1 MQANRSYIKCLGMKI
16 ALDFPPGKDHPK
28 PGVLYY
34 QRGLAANLPCLPV
47 VLWHIVFG
55 TPRSNLVRSHRIHGT
70 GILCIFTYIYHEH
83 HPNVGKYTIYG
94 SSGDVFMHVFCWSPN
109 NYLRLMMDMPR
120 ISLNSTSFTGWCSFV
135 FSPHR
140 FWKKTSA
147 VTKFSIIM
155 KSQVFFGY
163 QNSSNKNQM
172 NQPPILDFDK
182 MVNYHHV
189 KRLFGVMFDP
199 TSCTST
205 EVLAP
210 KFICFI
216 SIWGLQGSQTTIW
229 VAHGIWELLSKF
241 G

>member
-1 MQANRSYIKCLGMKI
+1 MQVNRSYIKCLGMKI

-70 GILCIFTYIYHEH
+70 GIFSIFTYIYHEH
-83 HPNVGKYTIYG
+83 HPNVGKYTIHG
-94 SSGDVFMHVFCWSPN
+94 SSGDVFMSSVDRQISSIEDGYAANFIEFHFFYWLMFFCFFPTPV
-109 NYLRLMMDMPR
+109 L
-120 ISLNSTSFTGWCSFV
+120 
-135 FSPHR
+135 
-140 FWKKTSA
+140 KKTSA
-147 VTKFSIIM
+147 VTKFRIIM
-155 KSQVFFGY
+155 KSQFFGY
-163 QNSSNKNQM
+163 QNSSNKNQV
-172 NQPPILDFDK
+172 NQPPILDFNK
-182 MVNYHHV
+182 MVNYHHA

-199 TSCTST
+199 TSRTST

-216 SIWGLQGSQTTIW
+216 SI
-229 VAHGIWELLSKF
+229 
-241 G
+241 